1 MASISRLSDGQHEA
15 APIDRFVDYFEH
27 LTLEDLSRIG
37 AFYTEDVHFVD
48 PFSDFRGLPMLEGIF
63 NGMFTK
69 MRDYRLTVHEYGMI
83 SADTGF
89 IRWTMSGY
97 VKQLGKEVWEVEGGS
112 LVRFAEDGRVRE
124 HIDYWDAASQMY
136 ERLPVIGWILRRIRR
151 KLAQH

>member
-1 MASISRLSDGQHEA
+1 MASISRLSDGQREA
-15 APIDRFVDYFEH
+15 APIDRFVDYFEN
-27 LTLEDLSRIG
+27 LTHEDVAQIG
-37 AFYTEDVHFVD
+37 RYYTDDVHFVD
-48 PFSDFRGLPMLEGIF
+48 PFSDFRGLAVLAGIF
-63 NGMFTK
+63 EGMFTK

-83 SADTGF
+83 GPDTGF

-97 VKQLGKEVWEVEGGS
+97 VKALGKEVWEVEGVS

-136 ERLPVIGWILRRIRR
+136 ERLPVIGWVLRRIRR